1 MKLYQE
7 GEFDKFPDN
16 GCFENSN
23 FIGVSTPDA
32 LLLIQKNDG
41 VLSHI
46 IDKKNRINL
55 INSDKKNDLFQ
66 LLLTLQE
73 NNSNNSKKLIAAG
86 EFQKRTYEIESATA
100 FNINFSGHAEV
111 NINIKIRIFVD
122 SDGLFHLQFEGDN
135 YENAAIEEISF
146 LKLSVPKNFN
156 ANNNSDDGHVMLP
169 VLCGEILID
178 EPWSQNYSADSMYP
192 RSMDVQ
198 FMNIYTSQTGLYA
211 ATYDGEYNYKKFTVS
226 LQKNQDFSL
235 EIRHLLPD
243 VISQKISI
251 PYDTVIGVFSGDWMT
266 AADIY
271 KKWAINQKWCEKKL
285 SERKNLPIQFTEGV
299 AVLATPFLHEYN
311 LKIYNLYDYSLI
323 DKYPEIADR
332 YKKLSGLPHICFV
345 PVGWEN
351 RGAWAG
357 NNYFPARP
365 SNEKW
370 IEISEKLQHQ
380 GDMLFMMPSGFK
392 WVIKRQGNPHQGEA
406 FDDTED
412 FENRKEMM
420 IFNSD
425 GQPYFQDMYHDAGC
439 YIGLTAKMCYSSPQ
453 AQQTVLD
460 IFKKIADLG
469 VTIVQFDQEDG
480 GAQDIPCYNPAHPH
494 KKGYTNEYS
503 KDFLTL
509 CRQILAECQKINPN
523 FGLSIEQ
530 CGEAVIPTSA
540 VMWARQCSEVNEQ
553 VNNCRS
559 IAAFPYIYHE
569 YQMVLGD
576 GFSVGQ
582 GMWATCG
589 SYELRCFRLANAL
602 ARGLIPTVYMEQVA
616 LDAEDEWTQK
626 VSQAFVTFCR
636 PFAKFQEYLLR
647 GITQRPLVIQCDNQ
661 KVWHYMVSDDGSGE
675 LLSDGRMAKKV
686 FITRPTCVIGSFKQQ
701 DNSLG
706 SVIINSTFSEQNVKI
721 SLPENFAVAELYN
734 ADRELLKKW
743 EINDPNLS
751 LDLKALEVNFL
762 ILR

>member
-1 MKLYQE
+1 MKVCYDE
-7 GEFDKFPDN
+7 AFCGFSAN
-16 GCFENSN
+16 GCFENSD
-23 FIGVSTPDA
+23 FVGISTPDA
-32 LLLIQKNDG
+32 MLVMQKDKG

-46 IDKKNRINL
+46 IDKKNKINL
-55 INSDKKNDLFQ
+55 INSDQKNDLFQ
-66 LLLTLQE
+66 LVLTLKE
-73 NNSNNSKKLIAAG
+73 TDSANSKKTITSG
-86 EFQKRTYEIESATA
+86 EFQKRVYEIESETA
-100 FNINFSGHAEV
+100 FNINFSEHVEV
-111 NINIKIRIFVD
+111 NINIKIRIYTD
-122 SDGLFHLQFEGDN
+122 NDGLFHLQFEGDN
-135 YENAAIEEISF
+135 YENATIEEISF

-156 ANNNSDDGHVMLP
+156 AGNNSDDGHVMLP

-178 EPWSQNYSADSMYP
+178 EPWSQNYSVESMYP

-198 FMNIYTSQTGLYA
+198 FMNIYTSQTGLYV
-211 ATYDGEYNYKKFTVS
+211 ATYDGEYNYKKFIAD

-251 PYDTVIGVFSGDWMT
+251 AYDTIIGVFAGDWMT

-271 KKWAINQKWCEKKL
+271 KKWAITQKWCEKKL
-285 SERKNLPIQFTEGV
+285 SERENLPIQFTEGA

-311 LKIYNLYDYSLI
+311 LRIYNLYDYSLI
-323 DKYPEIADR
+323 DKYPAIAEE
-332 YKKLSGLPHICFV
+332 YKKLSGLKHICFV

-357 NNYFPARP
+357 INYFPARP

-370 IEISEKLQHQ
+370 IEVAEKLKQQ
-380 GDMLFMMPSGFK
+380 DDMLFMMPSGFK

-406 FDDTED
+406 FDDTEE

-420 IFNSD
+420 IFNAD

-453 AQQTVLD
+453 AQQTILD
-460 IFKKIADLG
+460 IFKKIASLG
-469 VTIVQFDQEDG
+469 VTVVQFDQEDG
-480 GAQDIPCYNPAHPH
+480 GAQDIPCYNSAHPH

-503 KDFLTL
+503 KDFLKL
-509 CRQILAECQKINPN
+509 SKQILEECQKINPN

-530 CGEAVIPTSA
+530 CGEAVIPISA

-626 VSQAFVTFCR
+626 VSQAFVSFCR
-636 PFAKFQEYLLR
+636 PFAKFQDYLLQ
-647 GITQRPLVIQCDNQ
+647 GVTQRPLRMQCDSQ
-661 KVWHYMVSDDGSGE
+661 TVWHYMVSDDGTGE

-686 FITRPTCVIGSFKQQ
+686 FISRPACVIGSFKKE
-701 DNSLG
+701 DDSLG
-706 SVIINSTFSEQNVKI
+706 SVVVNSTFFMQNVEI
-721 SLPENFAVAELYN
+721 SLPDGFSEAELYN

-743 EINDPNLS
+743 KINDSNLS
-751 LDLKALEVNFL
+751 LSLNSLEVNFL

>member
-1 MKLYQE
+1 MKVCYDE
-7 GEFDKFPDN
+7 AFCGFSAN
-16 GCFENSN
+16 GCFENSD
-23 FIGVSTPDA
+23 FVGISTPDA
-32 LLLIQKNDG
+32 MLVMQKDKG

-46 IDKKNRINL
+46 IDKKNKINL
-55 INSDKKNDLFQ
+55 INSDQKNDLFQ
-66 LLLTLQE
+66 LVLTLKE
-73 NNSNNSKKLIAAG
+73 TDSVNSKKTITSG
-86 EFQKRTYEIESATA
+86 EFQKRVYEIESETA
-100 FNINFSGHAEV
+100 FNINFSEHVEV
-111 NINIKIRIFVD
+111 NINIKIRIYAD
-122 SDGLFHLQFEGDN
+122 NDGLFHLQFEGDN
-135 YENAAIEEISF
+135 YENATIEEISF

-156 ANNNSDDGHVMLP
+156 AGNNSDDGHVMLP

-178 EPWSQNYSADSMYP
+178 EPWSQNYSVESMYP

-198 FMNIYTSQTGLYA
+198 FMNIYTSQTGLYV
-211 ATYDGEYNYKKFTVS
+211 ATYDGEYNYKKFIAD

-251 PYDTVIGVFSGDWMT
+251 AYDTIIGVFAGDWMT

-271 KKWAINQKWCEKKL
+271 KKWAITQKWCEKKL
-285 SERKNLPIQFTEGV
+285 SERENLPIQFTEGA

-311 LKIYNLYDYSLI
+311 LRIYNLYDYSLI
-323 DKYPEIADR
+323 DKYPAIAEE
-332 YKKLSGLPHICFV
+332 YKKLSGLKHICFV

-357 NNYFPARP
+357 INYFPARP

-370 IEISEKLQHQ
+370 IEVAEKLKQQ
-380 GDMLFMMPSGFK
+380 DDMLFMMPSGFK

-420 IFNSD
+420 IFNAD
-425 GQPYFQDMYHDAGC
+425 GQPYFQDMYHDTGC

-453 AQQTVLD
+453 AQQTILD
-460 IFKKIADLG
+460 IFKKIASLG
-469 VTIVQFDQEDG
+469 VTVVQFDQEDG
-480 GAQDIPCYNPAHPH
+480 GAQDIPCYNSAHPH

-503 KDFLTL
+503 KDFLKL
-509 CRQILAECQKINPN
+509 SKQILAECQKINPN

-530 CGEAVIPTSA
+530 CGEAVIPISA

-626 VSQAFVTFCR
+626 VSQAFVSFCR
-636 PFAKFQEYLLR
+636 PFAKFQDYLLQ
-647 GITQRPLVIQCDNQ
+647 GVTQRPLRMQCDNQ
-661 KVWHYMVSDDGSGE
+661 TVWHYMVSDDGTGE

-686 FITRPTCVIGSFKQQ
+686 FISRPTCVIGSFKKE
-701 DNSLG
+701 DDSLG
-706 SVIINSTFSEQNVKI
+706 SVVVNSTFFKQNVEI
-721 SLPENFAVAELYN
+721 SLPDGFSAAELYN

-743 EINDPNLS
+743 KINDSKLS
-751 LDLKALEVNFL
+751 LSLNSLEVNFL